1 MAGQPLLQYL
11 GAFPTV
17 LITGPAAPP
26 APWPIAALPPFV
38 LPFVPIAAPVSSS
51 GDRLPPA
58 SVARAAAAA
67 AAAAAARNFSAAS
80 SAAAAA
86 SAENLVVTVFANQL
100 AVPVQVAACPARVTA
115 CKGSR
120 A

>member
-67 AAAAAARNFSAAS
+67 ARNFSAAS